1 MPRPGSFR
9 ASKALVGPRR
19 DNDRPAPES
28 RGPAASAR
36 LGGDRPTRHARD
48 QGLGEVTRPAWFPGA
63 VRGAGAAL
71 LVAAA
76 GAAVPV
82 LELLVFRRFGS
93 RPVPGPYELDG
104 TLSGGSG
111 SSGHVRWV
119 WLGDSLSAGVGAN
132 HADESFPRLTAALV
146 AARLHTDVELT
157 CLAVPGAAVAD
168 VLAGQ
173 VPAARR
179 RLTDGVTV
187 VVAAGCNDV
196 LLMVRPNAFRAA
208 YADVLEAL
216 GGTGASVVAIGVPDL
231 GSMMVVMAQP
241 LRALAGWAAR
251 RADNIIRDVATQT
264 GAQFVSICEGK
275 LGGPRTRR
283 HAPPCCPSTA
293 FIPTARDTACGPP
306 WSPLDFSRRHRR
318 RASRVRNKSRPPAA
332 REVGLSGT

>member
-1 MPRPGSFR
+1 M
-9 ASKALVGPRR
+9 
-19 DNDRPAPES
+19 
-28 RGPAASAR
+28 
-36 LGGDRPTRHARD
+36 
-48 QGLGEVTRPAWFPGA
+48 TRPAWL
-63 VRGAGAAL
+63 RGAGAAL

-104 TLSGGSG
+104 TMSGGPG
-111 SSGHVRWV
+111 SAGKVRWV

-132 HADESFPRLTAALV
+132 RADESFPRLTAALV
-146 AARLHTDVELT
+146 AARLRTDVDLT

-173 VPAARR
+173 VPAAPRW
-179 RLTDGVTV
+179 LTDGGTV

-208 YADVLEAL
+208 YTDVLEAL
-216 GGTGASVVAIGVPDL
+216 GATGASVVAIGVPDL

-251 RADNIIRDVATQT
+251 RANNIMRDVATQT
-264 GAQFVSICEGK
+264 GAQFVSIWEEK
-275 LGGPRTRR
+275 LGGPRSLR
-283 HAPPCCPSTA
+283 HAPPCCQPTA
-293 FIPTARDTACGPP
+293 FIPTARDTVCGPL
-306 WSPLDFSRRHRR
+306 WSPLDSSSRYRR
-318 RASRVRNKSRPPAA
+318 GVSRVRNRSRQTAA
-332 REVGLSGT
+332 REVGLSGA